1 MAPLRWMSLV
11 PLDCTVIRIDACELD
26 GFAEIVA
33 TVLTKEAFAAGDAGF
48 DSDAITYSTAL
59 NVE

>member
-1 MAPLRWMSLV
+1 MSLV
-11 PLDCTVIRIDACELD
+11 PLNCTVIRIDAYELD

>member
-33 TVLTKEAFAAGDAGF
+33 TVLTKEAFAAGF